1 MPHFPSYLHFIF
13 FVCKWSIYSSVFTD
27 LRHICKEQICANPFF
42 PPLVLP
48 FRILRLRFRIPGKG
62 FPVSL
67 LVELG
72 FWILI
77 VSRIPD
83 SLSCIPDSKTQGC
96 RFHEQNV
103 SGFRIPQA
111 KTPHGFRKPDSL
123 TWGDHSHG
131 WQRSK
136 KGLFFISLPTS
147 EIFSFFLLKL
157 LFHESPTFQHNL
169 TVIWVSSTLFSSR
182 NKTPLIEAKHQW
194 KTKKATRLEGKPY
207 RFSLEPLWVIGS
219 W

>member
-1 MPHFPSYLHFIF
+1 MPHLPSYLHFIF

-42 PPLVLP
+42 PPLVLS
-48 FRILRLRFRIPGKG
+48 FRILRLRFRIPGNG

-96 RFHEQNV
+96 GFHKQRLPTDFGIQIPLPGATIV
-103 SGFRIPQA
+103 SVDRDQ
-111 KTPHGFRKPDSL
+111 RKDCSL
-123 TWGDHSHG
+123 SL
-131 WQRSK
+131 SLLPK
-136 KGLFFISLPTS
+136 FSLFFSAETLVSRITHIST
-147 EIFSFFLLKL
+147 
-157 LFHESPTFQHNL
+157 
-169 TVIWVSSTLFSSR
+169 
-182 NKTPLIEAKHQW
+182 
-194 KTKKATRLEGKPY
+194 
-207 RFSLEPLWVIGS
+207 
-219 W
+219 

>member
-1 MPHFPSYLHFIF
+1 MPHWPSYLHPIF
-13 FVCKWSIYSSVFTD
+13 LVGKCSIYSSVFTD

-42 PPLVLP
+42 RPLVLP
-48 FRILRLRFRIPGKG
+48 FRILRLRFRIPGNG

-96 RFHEQNV
+96 GFHKQNV

-111 KTPHGFRKPDSL
+111 KTPRGFRKPDSL
-123 TWGDHSHG
+123 TWSDHSLG

-136 KGLFFISLPTS
+136 TGLFFISLPTS

-157 LFHESPTFQHNL
+157 LFHKSPTFQHDL
-169 TVIWVSSTLFSSR
+169 TIIRVSSTLFSSR
-182 NKTPLIEAKHQW
+182 NKTRGGALGYFLGGYVPPGTPNWHPVL
-194 KTKKATRLEGKPY
+194 
-207 RFSLEPLWVIGS
+207 
-219 W
+219 

>member
-1 MPHFPSYLHFIF
+1 MPHWPSNLHPIF
-13 FVCKWSIYSSVFTD
+13 VVCKWSIYSSVFTD

-42 PPLVLP
+42 RPLVLP
-48 FRILRLRFRIPGKG
+48 FRILRFRIPGIG

-72 FWILI
+72 FWILF

-83 SLSCIPDSKTQGC
+83 SLSCIPDSKTQGF

-103 SGFRIPQA
+103 SGFRIQQA

-136 KGLFFISLPTS
+136 
-147 EIFSFFLLKL
+147 L

-169 TVIWVSSTLFSSR
+169 TVIGVSSTLFSSR

-194 KTKKATRLEGKPY
+194 KTTKATRLEGKPY